1 MLDCVIRIEFAFSHE
16 IIAYADDLLLLSYG
30 FHCCTAV
37 SNLQAMTDYFVYSLS
52 SLMLQINARKSVFIL
67 FNRKKRPLPPLAI
80 VIDQTSVCPSE
91 STKYLGFEIDSKLT
105 WRKHIEQRC
114 ASTIRV
120 INGLRRYLRLTWGVD
135 TNNLKILYKSVVLPT
150 LLYGCSVWAG
160 NLRLKWCKRKL
171 RSTQRHMTR
180 CIARSFKTVSS
191 TALLVI
197 TNNLPADYLVLQH
210 TCSRYFQLHSVPFAP
225 SARKA
230 ILHLLENLPTND
242 LDVLSNSKS
251 YLRPPWS
258 QSRDIIARKEA
269 LNLTN
274 NFHYEIYTDGSK
286 SRLGVGAAA
295 VIVGPNGN
303 ITSFAWKI
311 PDHSSVQQ
319 AETYAILLATQ
330 RVLTNIEPTGHK
342 DKTFSFAYFSDNQSI
357 INMLNGQC
365 KINSAVSLILRTLET
380 NTFISPSSFNW
391 LRSHSGLFQNE
402 LADRLSKQAA
412 HLSTNESLD
421 VPLCATSFKS
431 IITDRLWEKW
441 DIEWKHDDKRN
452 LAIITREFFPS
463 IQNARF
469 LQRCFLYHETSQILT
484 GHCLL
489 NHYLYNIRKITS
501 PACKC
506 GAPDETVHHFVFDC
520 QIYHFEREILL
531 SSFRKAGKNF
541 PCKLQ
546 EFSESIDLW
555 HALIAFIKQSRRF
568 DLKNAV

>member
-1 MLDCVIRIEFAFSHE
+1 MS
-16 IIAYADDLLLLSYG
+16 
-30 FHCCTAV
+30 
-37 SNLQAMTDYFVYSLS
+37 
-52 SLMLQINARKSVFIL
+52 
-67 FNRKKRPLPPLAI
+67 
-80 VIDQTSVCPSE
+80 

-251 YLRPPWS
+251 YFRPPWS

-286 SRLGVGAAA
+286 SRFGVGAAA

-319 AETYAILLATQ
+319 AEAYANLLATQ

-380 NTFISPSSFNW
+380 IYLPEFFQLDPVAFRALSKRTCWSSF
-391 LRSHSGLFQNE
+391 
-402 LADRLSKQAA
+402 
-412 HLSTNESLD
+412 
-421 VPLCATSFKS
+421 
-431 IITDRLWEKW
+431 
-441 DIEWKHDDKRN
+441 
-452 LAIITREFFPS
+452 
-463 IQNARF
+463 
-469 LQRCFLYHETSQILT
+469 
-484 GHCLL
+484 
-489 NHYLYNIRKITS
+489 
-501 PACKC
+501 
-506 GAPDETVHHFVFDC
+506 
-520 QIYHFEREILL
+520 
-531 SSFRKAGKNF
+531 
-541 PCKLQ
+541 
-546 EFSESIDLW
+546 
-555 HALIAFIKQSRRF
+555 
-568 DLKNAV
+568 